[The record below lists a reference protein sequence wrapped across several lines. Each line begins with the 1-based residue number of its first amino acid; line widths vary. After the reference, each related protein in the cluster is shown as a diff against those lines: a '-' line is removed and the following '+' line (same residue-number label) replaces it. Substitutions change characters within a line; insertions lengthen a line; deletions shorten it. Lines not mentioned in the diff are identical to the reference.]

1 MRNLRT
7 EEEIIASW
15 KGDLDKPMVSISCI
29 TYNHEFYI
37 EDALE
42 GFLIQETDFPFEVLI
57 HDDASTDKTADII
70 RKYEEKYPKIIKPIY
85 QTENQFQKGLKM
97 SPTFNFPRA
106 KGEYIALCEGDD
118 YWVASK
124 KLQTQKDFLDKNTDF
139 GFCFHRVE
147 EVDETL
153 IHSAY
158 SAYAPLTKNIVT
170 AKDVILNHFIPTL
183 SLFFRVKLITRN
195 LDKFKG
201 TFISGD
207 IFIEVLLASQGD
219 GFCFHELMGVYRHHD
234 GGLTK
239 SKDDINKKIRSIE
252 NYRSL
257 YIELMNVVPKKYFKY
272 IKLRAV
278 LSVDVPL
285 MRIKI
290 AENNFFEF
298 IKLFFGAF
306 YKSPLWP
313 FAVIKI
319 INKRC
324 L

>member
-1 MRNLRT
+1 MRTLRT
-7 EEEIIASW
+7 EEEIIANW
-15 KGDLDKPMVSISCI
+15 KGDLDKPVVSISCI
-29 TYNHEFYI
+29 TYNHELYI

-42 GFLIQETDFPFEVLI
+42 GFLIQETDFPFEILI

-70 RKYEEKYPKIIKPIY
+70 REYEAKYPKLIKPIY
-85 QTENQFQKGLKM
+85 QTENQFSKGLKM

-118 YWVASK
+118 YWSASE

-139 GFCFHRVE
+139 SFCFHRVE

-153 IHSAY
+153 IYSAY
-158 SAYAPLTKNIVT
+158 SAYAPLTKNVVT
-170 AKDVILNHFIPTL
+170 ARDVILNHFIPTL
-183 SLFFRVKLITRN
+183 SLFFRSRLITHN

-201 TFISGD
+201 SFINGD
-207 IFIEVLLASQGD
+207 IFIGVLLAAQGD
-219 GFCFHELMGVYRHHD
+219 GYCFHELMGVYRHHD

-239 SKDDINKKIRSIE
+239 SKNDINKKIRSIE

-257 YIELMNVVPKKYFKY
+257 YIELVNVVPKKHFKY
-272 IKLRAV
+272 IKLITILR
-278 LSVDVPL
+278 VDLPL

-290 AENNFFEF
+290 VEKKFFEF

-306 YKSPLWP
+306 YKNPLWP